1 MHPEHNNEMYLNFQ
15 NPSQEDGGNYIVRA
29 VNEVGD
35 KDCTLALN
43 FGELYFPSET
53 SRFYIILFIQF
64 LIYLNDF

>member
-1 MHPEHNNEMYLNFQ
+1 MHPVHNNVMYLNFQ

-43 FGELYFPSET
+43 FGELHLPCET
-53 SRFYIILFIQF
+53 GIFHIIIQF
-64 LIYLNDF
+64 LTYLN